1 MKFLITGGAGYIGS
15 ILSKDL
21 LSNGHEVI
29 VVDNF
34 NYEQNSLAHI
44 CSEKKLKII
53 KSDFRDFSN
62 YNSELKSSDFIIPL
76 AGMVGA
82 PMCNRNPHEAKSI
95 NLDNQI
101 ELFDKISG
109 DQYILMPTTNS
120 AYGTSAGKVCDE
132 KSKLNPISTYAI
144 HKVDVEKK
152 LMEKKNWISFR
163 LATVFGMSP
172 RMRVDLLVNDFVFR
186 AMYEKFIVLFEHSFN
201 RNYIHVKDVSKAF
214 LFAVNNLNSM
224 NNNIFNVGLSDAN
237 LNKLELCE
245 RIKKYIKF
253 KIIID
258 EVEKD
263 PDQRNY
269 IVSNDKIEGKGF
281 KTDYSIDDGVEEL
294 IKGYSSF
301 KFRKYSNI

>member
-15 ILSKDL
+15 ILTKDL
-21 LSNGHEVI
+21 LDEGHEVV

-34 NYEQNSLAHI
+34 GYEQNSLANV

-62 YNSELKSSDFIIPL
+62 YIKDIKSSDFIVPL

-82 PMCNRNPHEAKSI
+82 PMCNRNPHEAESI
-95 NLDNQI
+95 NLNNQI
-101 ELFDKISG
+101 ELFKKIS
-109 DQYILMPTTNS
+109 DEQYILMPTTNS
-120 AYGTSAGKVCDE
+120 AYGTSGGEICDE
-132 KSKLNPISTYAI
+132 SSKLNPISTYAI
-144 HKVDVEKK
+144 HKVDVEKR
-152 LMEKKNWISFR
+152 LMDKKNWISFR

-186 AMYEKFIVLFEHSFN
+186 ALYEKFIVLFEHNFN
-201 RNYIHVKDVSKAF
+201 RNFIHVRDVSRAF
-214 LFAVNNLNSM
+214 TYAVNNSSKM

-237 LNKLELCE
+237 LTKLELCE
-245 RIKKYIKF
+245 KIKKYIKF

-269 IVSNDKIEGKGF
+269 IVSNQKIENKGF
-281 KTDYSIDDGVEEL
+281 KPNYSINDGIEEL
-294 IKGYSSF
+294 VKGYTSF

>member
-15 ILSKDL
+15 ILTKDL
-21 LSNGHEVI
+21 LDEGHEVVI
-29 VVDNF
+29 IDSF
-34 NYEQNSLAHI
+34 IYEQNSLAHV

-62 YNSELKSSDFIIPL
+62 YTKDIKTSDFIVPL

-82 PMCNRNPHEAKSI
+82 PMCNRNPHEAESI
-95 NLDNQI
+95 NLKNQI
-101 ELFDKISG
+101 ELFDKISSE
-109 DQYILMPTTNS
+109 QYILMPTTNS
-120 AYGTSAGKVCDE
+120 AYGTSGGEVCDE
-132 KSKLNPISTYAI
+132 NSKLNPISTYAI

-152 LMEKKNWISFR
+152 LMDKKNWISFR

-186 AMYEKFIVLFEHSFN
+186 ALYEKFIVLFEHNFN
-201 RNYIHVKDVSKAF
+201 RNYIHVRDVSRAF
-214 LFAVNNLNSM
+214 TYAVNNSTKM

-237 LNKLELCE
+237 LTKLELCE
-245 RIKKYIKF
+245 KIKKYLKF

-258 EVEKD
+258 EIEKD

-269 IVSNDKIEGKGF
+269 IVSNQKIEEKGF
-281 KTDYSIDDGVEEL
+281 KPIYSIDDGIEEL
-294 IKGYSSF
+294 LKGYTSF